1 MSEEPPEHGAPPRN
15 KPSQIRV
22 RTYLVSVGLIVVL
35 SFGAPAVEKIL
46 RPTSEKVCTTK
57 NVVISHENR
66 SRTSYKLDTS
76 CGQLVVDDSIA
87 EEADRTIKTDTT
99 YRMVIASGPLAE
111 YLMKL
116 PVEAQPSRGY

>member
-1 MSEEPPEHGAPPRN
+1 MSEESTRLGVPRIW
-15 KPSQIRV
+15 KSPRQIRI
-22 RTYLVSVGLIVVL
+22 RTYLICVAVLVAL
-35 SFGAPAVEKIL
+35 SFGAPAVERIV

-99 YRMVIASGPLAE
+99 YRMVIASGLLAE

-116 PVEAQPSRGY
+116 PEEVEP